1 MEEIKKNKF
10 LIIIFVIIL
19 GISFYLIYLNNDD
32 NKDFYGNPNYEL
44 KHYEENEY
52 IPVNITYDKVVSIY
66 LQDFVYKILY
76 KREEAYNK
84 LDEEYRKVKFPTYE
98 SFDSYVKNFLISLK
112 FQEMKVSKYAVTDT
126 KDYRDFDV
134 YDAANNLFIFREKGV
149 MQYTVLFDRYTV

>member
-1 MEEIKKNKF
+1 METFKKNKF

-19 GISFYLIYLNNDD
+19 GISFYILYKNNDD
-32 NKDFYGNPNYEL
+32 NKDFYGKPNYEL

-52 IPVNITYDKVVSIY
+52 IPVSLSYDRIASIY

-76 KREEAYNK
+76 EREEAYNK
-84 LDEEYRKVKFPTYE
+84 LDEEYRKLKFPTYE
-98 SFDSYVKNFLISLK
+98 SFDFYVKSFLISLK

-134 YDAANNLFIFREKGV
+134 YDSANNLFIFRENGV
-149 MQYTVLFDRYTV
+149 MQYTVLFDRWSI